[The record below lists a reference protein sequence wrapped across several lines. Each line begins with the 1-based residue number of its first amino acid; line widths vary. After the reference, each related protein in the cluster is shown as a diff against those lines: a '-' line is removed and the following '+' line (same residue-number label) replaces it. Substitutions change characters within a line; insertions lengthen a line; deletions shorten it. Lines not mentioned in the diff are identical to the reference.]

1 MSRTHI
7 VQACHTT
14 HGSFFLLFFFFF
26 TPFFSLSF
34 FLFILFL
41 FLSFSSFF
49 LLHALFLFSRFF
61 FFLSFHFF
69 FLCLFLLLASF
80 FLYFFK
86 TVLFF
91 FDLDTANT
99 GAFSS
104 SISQISHGCISK
116 IRPGFSVIHGFCLVY
131 LVVIFGINK
140 L

>member
-1 MSRTHI
+1 MFRPVTLPT
-7 VQACHTT
+7 A
-14 HGSFFLLFFFFF
+14 
-26 TPFFSLSF
+26 LSF
-34 FLFILFL
+34 FYFFFSSRHFFL
-41 FLSFSSFF
+41 SASFSSFF
-49 LLHALFLFSRFF
+49 FS
-61 FFLSFHFF
+61 FFLSLLSFFFMPFSFSLGSSSF

-86 TVLFF
+86 TMLFF

-140 L
+140 F

>member
-1 MSRTHI
+1 MYRPVTLPT
-7 VQACHTT
+7 AL
-14 HGSFFLLFFFFF
+14 SFFYFFFFF

-61 FFLSFHFF
+61 FFLS
-69 FLCLFLLLASF
+69 LPISSLSF
-80 FLYFFK
+80 FLPLFLQNGAFLLRSEHSK
-86 TVLFF
+86 HRCFLFF
-91 FDLDTANT
+91 NLT
-99 GAFSS
+99 
-104 SISQISHGCISK
+104 ISHGCISK
-116 IRPGFSVIHGFCLVY
+116 IRPGFSVIYGFCLVY